1 MHLGKVPSASAM
13 FEEIIHSTQ
22 AKIYGELESSDNI
35 ELYAREVAAN
45 RMLLRNSKAYG
56 FDKNDID
63 DIQKNLKYWEN
74 AFEQKV
80 GEKYENSDYKREIHS
95 SIR

>member
-1 MHLGKVPSASAM
+1 MVHHSTAM

-63 DIQKNLKYWEN
+63 DIQKKL
-74 AFEQKV
+74 
-80 GEKYENSDYKREIHS
+80 EILGKCF
-95 SIR
+95 